1 MRNHILQDTNSR
13 EIYHRQPP
21 SQRGGEEQGGHR
33 DACRFVL
40 KIDPIAEEFED
51 LQMANQSDE
60 VSNLS
65 AEPLGRFRAR
75 ENWTVGKKCV
85 QNAFESSA

>member
-1 MRNHILQDTNSR
+1 MKSHILQDANSR
-13 EIYHRQPP
+13 EICHRLPP
-21 SQRGGEEQGGHR
+21 SQRGSEGQGGHR

-40 KIDPIAEEFED
+40 KIGPIAEEFED
-51 LQMANQSDE
+51 LQMSNQSDE

-75 ENWTVGKKCV
+75 EKLDCW
-85 QNAFESSA
+85 